1 MRRDLPIRR
10 PGPQVRRQPI
20 RRASPRARPPQVYG
34 LALMI
39 VFTFTTLALM
49 ATPVMAARRIEVY
62 GARFT
67 GEALVRQIAGID
79 SAPNLFR
86 LRTDGIAERLAGLPA
101 VVSARV
107 EVRLPDTIVVTVVE
121 RQPRIAWIVRERR
134 YVADETGLLFGM
146 VDEAGNPLPPAW
158 SDLPS
163 PSPSPP
169 ADDEAEPTDDEAEP
183 TNEPAP
189 GEPPEAT
196 ASAPAILGLATPVAV
211 VARPSI
217 QPVVTPAAVPPA
229 GAGAVNLPVV
239 YDRRTGEEVLRLGD
253 RVDHINLDAG
263 FRIASLSPADVG
275 STAGHVLVV
284 VDDRHG
290 FTLVAPTRGWVA
302 EFGFY
307 TESLRKVTVIPE
319 QVRSLRSVLAWAGED
334 HVAWVWLMADISD
347 AHTISYL
354 PK

>member
-1 MRRDLPIRR
+1 MKRDLPIRR

-39 VFTFTTLALM
+39 IFTFTTLALM

-107 EVRLPDTIVVTVVE
+107 EIRLPDTIVVAVVE
-121 RQPRIAWIVRERR
+121 RQPRIVWVVGARR

-146 VDEAGNPLPPAW
+146 VDEAGNPLLPAW
-158 SDLPS
+158 WDLPS
-163 PSPSPP
+163 SPP
-169 ADDEAEPTDDEAEP
+169 SLSTDEEAEPMD
-183 TNEPAP
+183 EPAP
-189 GEPPEAT
+189 EETPEET
-196 ASAPAILGLATPVAV
+196 ASAPAILGLETPMAV
-211 VARPSI
+211 IARPSI
-217 QPVVTPAAVPPA
+217 EPVVTPAAIPPA
-229 GAGAVNLPVV
+229 EAGAVSLPVV
-239 YDRRTGEEVLRLGD
+239 YDRRTGEEVLGLGA

-275 STAGHVLVV
+275 STAGHVQVM

-334 HVAWVWLMADISD
+334 HVAWVWLTADISD

>member
-62 GARFT
+62 GASFT

-121 RQPRIAWIVRERR
+121 RQPRIVWVVGERR

-163 PSPSPP
+163 PSPSPS
-169 ADDEAEPTDDEAEP
+169 ADGEAEPTDELA
-183 TNEPAP
+183 PA
-189 GEPPEAT
+189 GTPEAT
-196 ASAPAILGLATPVAV
+196 ASAPAILGQATPIAV
-211 VARPSI
+211 IARPSI
-217 QPVVTPAAVPPA
+217 EPVVTPAAFPPA
-229 GAGAVNLPVV
+229 GAGAVSLPVV
-239 YDRRTGEEVLRLGD
+239 YDRRTGEEILRLGA

-275 STAGHVLVV
+275 STAGHVQVV

>member
-1 MRRDLPIRR
+1 MSRDLPIRR

-39 VFTFTTLALM
+39 IFTFTTLALM

-79 SAPNLFR
+79 SAPNLFG
-86 LRTDGIAERLAGLPA
+86 LRTDGIAERLVGLPA

-107 EVRLPDTIVVTVVE
+107 EVRLPDSIVVTVVE
-121 RQPRIAWIVRERR
+121 RQPRIVWVVGERR
-134 YVADETGLLFGM
+134 YAADETGLLFGT

-163 PSPSPP
+163 PSPSTS
-169 ADDEAEPTDDEAEP
+169 AYKEAEQADKETEQADEPEP
-183 TNEPAP
+183 SET
-189 GEPPEAT
+189 PEAT
-196 ASAPAILGLATPVAV
+196 VSAPAILGLATPMAM

-217 QPVVTPAAVPPA
+217 EPVLTPAAVPPA
-229 GAGAVNLPVV
+229 GAGAVKLPVV
-239 YDRRTGEEVLRLGD
+239 YDRRTGEEILRLGA
-253 RVDHINLDAG
+253 RVDHISLDAG
-263 FRIASLSPADVG
+263 FRIASLSPAEVG
-275 STAGHVLVV
+275 STAGHLQVV

-307 TESLRKVTVIPE
+307 TQSLRKVTVIPE